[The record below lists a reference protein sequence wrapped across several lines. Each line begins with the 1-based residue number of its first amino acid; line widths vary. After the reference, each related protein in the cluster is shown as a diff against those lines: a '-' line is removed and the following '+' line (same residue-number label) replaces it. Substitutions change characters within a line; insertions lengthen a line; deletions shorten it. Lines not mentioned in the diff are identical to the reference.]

1 MNLGIYIGRI
11 TKDLELKTT
20 QGGVSYLQFSIA
32 VQRDIKN
39 SNGEYDTDFVD
50 CIAFRG
56 TAEFLNNYAQKGYV
70 VAVYGQMRDNNY
82 QKEDGTM
89 SYNKRFFV
97 NQVDSTVLFLNRK
110 QDDNQQGN
118 QNYGQQQ
125 QQPQQQPQ
133 QQQQR
138 GQAQPK
144 QGGWQQQQQNNNPFG
159 NANGPIDISDDSLPF

>member
-39 SNGEYDTDFVD
+39 ANGEYDTDFID
-50 CIAFRG
+50 CVAFRG
-56 TAEFLNNYAQKGYV
+56 AAEFLNNYAQKGYV

-82 QKEDGTM
+82 RKEDGTM
-89 SYNKRFFV
+89 SYNKRFYV
-97 NQVDSTVLFLNRK
+97 DQVDSTVLFLNRK
-110 QDDNQQGN
+110 HDDNQQNN
-118 QNYGQQQ
+118 QNYNQ
-125 QQPQQQPQ
+125 QQPQQQQPQ
-133 QQQQR
+133 QQQQQQ

-144 QGGWQQQQQNNNPFG
+144 QNGWQQQQQQNNPFN
-159 NANGPIDISDDSLPF
+159 NANGPIDINDDDLPF